1 MSCNPTVKRIMCYV
15 GMCGCERL
23 VRERIL
29 WPVIPL
35 HAGWNLAL
43 TYPTK
48 WVYPRVCKMNNPQ
61 SGAHCKIGWSFNNAS
76 KFNLKEADSSE
87 FPKDRNNVLRIPFPD
102 LCDPACNVL
111 PLWLPSAIARNSDN
125 GYVVQCDSERMWGHP
140 WWRLGLILQTMFDEQ
155 LM

>member
-48 WVYPRVCKMNNPQ
+48 WVYPRVCKMNPPQ
-61 SGAHCKIGWSFNNAS
+61 SAAHCKIGWSFNNAS

-111 PLWLPSAIARNSDN
+111 PLWLPF
-125 GYVVQCDSERMWGHP
+125 P
-140 WWRLGLILQTMFDEQ
+140 RLHEIQTTDMSCNLIVNACEGTIDGGLILQTMFDEQ